1 MLRSKY
7 IKNKNDSGLNTSS
20 KSVSTNTNK
29 PVVNTNKPVVNT
41 NKPVVNTNK
50 PVVNTN
56 KPVVNTNKP
65 VVNTNKPVVNTNKP
79 VVNTNKPVVN
89 TNKPV
94 VNTNK
99 PVVNTN
105 KPVVNTNKPV
115 VNTNKPVVN
124 TNKDISIVNNIKNE
138 ANKSVLDIK
147 KNINDGINNSIQD
160 SKNKFADMYNKTR
173 NKLVNKVDSVV
184 NNATGNTSTTGVV
197 QPSVQQVTQPSVQ
210 QATQPSVQQATQS
223 SNQKPKTV
231 TDERGFP
238 QPEQCTSY
246 VDQVVEDVI
255 EGGDKVD
262 NALLNR
268 NITENMDSKTL
279 EKLAELENND
289 LPPLKIIDASRDATT
304 NITNAAIH
312 FAVTTGAVGLNK
324 VLDIVSFTILGLEN
338 LNIENKEEILQQL
351 EEKVILLQYLANDE
365 KSKVLVKKLF
375 GSLALMIMEGSEV
388 AKEPLL
394 RAFLNISK
402 TTVKGV
408 NSIMKSGT
416 KFIKNAIKI
425 IPVVGDAYII
435 LDNILTLGA
444 AGSRAGVMFA
454 KNAETLSY
462 TADDVIKRVQSKIQP
477 PVEDYE
483 NSMEEINRIRNN
495 LENIDIQSVIR
506 GAESKLAYKIKNTG
520 DNTSKAIYN
529 ITPKLNTKKGGKKIK
544 SSLKKNKNKKSKKV
558 RFKI

>member
-20 KSVSTNTNK
+20 KPTPVNTNNSVTNVNKPVTNTNVANNVVN
-29 PVVNTNKPVVNT
+29 PNGVNTNNKNT
-41 NKPVVNTNK
+41 
-50 PVVNTN
+50 
-56 KPVVNTNKP
+56 
-65 VVNTNKPVVNTNKP
+65 
-79 VVNTNKPVVN
+79 
-89 TNKPV
+89 
-94 VNTNK
+94 
-99 PVVNTN
+99 
-105 KPVVNTNKPV
+105 
-115 VNTNKPVVN
+115 
-124 TNKDISIVNNIKNE
+124 SLLGNIKNE
-138 ANKSVLDIK
+138 VNNSVVDIE
-147 KNINDGINNSIQD
+147 KNINNNVENSIQD
-160 SKNKFADMYNKTR
+160 TKNNFTDMYNKTK
-173 NKLVNKVDSVV
+173 NKLANKVDSVA
-184 NNATGNTSTTGVV
+184 NNDVRNTS
-197 QPSVQQVTQPSVQ
+197 QESQVSLTQPSAQ
-210 QATQPSVQQATQS
+210 QSLQTIQPSAQQTTQP
-223 SNQKPKTV
+223 SNQKPPTV
-231 TDERGFP
+231 IDERGFP
-238 QPEQCTSY
+238 QPEECTSY

-255 EGGDKVD
+255 EGGDKGD

-268 NITENMDSKTL
+268 NITENMDSNTL
-279 EKLAELENND
+279 EKLADLENND

-312 FAVTTGAVGLNK
+312 FAITTGAVGLNK

-338 LNIENKEEILQQL
+338 LNIENKEEILKQL

-408 NSIMKSGT
+408 NSIMKSGS

-435 LDNILTLGA
+435 LDNVFTIGA
-444 AGSRAGVMFA
+444 AGSRMGVMLA

-462 TADDVIKRVQSKIQP
+462 TADDVIKRVQSKIEP
-477 PVEDYE
+477 PMEDYE
-483 NSMEEINRIRNN
+483 KSMEEINKIRNN
-495 LENIDIQSVIR
+495 LENIDIQSVISD
-506 GAESKLAYKIKNTG
+506 AESNLAYKIKKSG
-520 DNTSKAIYN
+520 DTTSKAIYN
-529 ITPKLNTKKGGKKIK
+529 ITPKLNTKKGGKKLK
-544 SSLKKNKNKKSKKV
+544 SSLKRNKNKKSKKV

>member
-7 IKNKNDSGLNTSS
+7 IKDKNNSGLNTSS
-20 KSVSTNTNK
+20 KST
-29 PVVNTNKPVVNT
+29 PVNTNKPVVNT

-56 KPVVNTNKP
+56 KPVVNANKPVVNANKP

-79 VVNTNKPVVN
+79 VVNA
-89 TNKPV
+89 
-94 VNTNK
+94 
-99 PVVNTN
+99 
-105 KPVVNTNKPV
+105 
-115 VNTNKPVVN
+115 
-124 TNKDISIVNNIKNE
+124 NKDVSVMNNIKNE
-138 ANKSVLDIK
+138 ANNSVLDIK
-147 KNINDGINNSIQD
+147 KNINNSVNTSIQN
-160 SKNKFADMYNKTR
+160 SKNKFTDMYNKTK
-173 NKLVNKVDSVV
+173 NKLTSKVDSVL
-184 NNATGNTSTTGVV
+184 NNATGNTPIAGVV
-197 QPSVQQVTQPSVQ
+197 QPTTQSTAQPTTQPTAQ
-210 QATQPSVQQATQS
+210 PTTQPTT
-223 SNQKPKTV
+223 QKPQGI

-238 QPEQCTSY
+238 QPEECTSY

-255 EGGDKVD
+255 EGGDQGD
-262 NALLNR
+262 NTLMNR

-279 EKLAELENND
+279 ERLAELENND

-435 LDNILTLGA
+435 LDNIFTIGA
-444 AGSRAGVMFA
+444 AGSRAGVVLA
-454 KNAETLSY
+454 KNAETISY
-462 TADDVIKRVQSKIQP
+462 TADDVIRRVRSKIEP
-477 PVEDYE
+477 PIEDYE
-483 NSMEEINRIRNN
+483 RSMEEINRIRNN

-506 GAESKLAYKIKNTG
+506 DAESNMAYKIKNTG
-520 DNTSKAIYN
+520 DTTSRAIYN
-529 ITPKLNTKKGGKKIK
+529 VTPKLNTKKGGNRLK
-544 SSLKKNKNKKSKKV
+544 SSLKRNKNNKSKRV